1 LATKTLSR
9 SWRRYCKE
17 IVIREEI
24 RMEGIG
30 KFGPIPGN
38 KMFEALYGTEGI
50 IMATNTR
57 IVHGIA
63 RGILRAAKD
72 LRAAVIFE
80 LAKSESDL
88 KGGYTG
94 LTPQDF
100 SNAVH
105 SIAEEVGFAEWAL
118 HADHTTVKKGTEDEI
133 KDVKSL
139 IEAQIAAGY
148 TSFAIDASFLFDLSE
163 KTVLGQL
170 QQNINVTT
178 ELATFIKEKMGGK
191 EYGLE
196 VEVGEIGKKDKDGL
210 VLTTVAEATTF
221 ITELQKRGVF
231 PNVLAIAN
239 GSTHGNIYDAQGNLI
254 EQVSINIDRTVEIA
268 NAIDPFKVK
277 VAQHGI
283 TGTPLKFIST
293 KFPRG
298 RIIKGNVGTFWQN
311 IAWEVL
317 EIYEPELYDEIW
329 NWTLETY
336 RDEAAKKG
344 ITKND
349 EIFGKYSKFAIKGFK
364 DRIYNV
370 SEETERALEAKAY
383 AEALMFFK
391 AFGAVGTADTVK
403 EYLVGT

>member
-1 LATKTLSR
+1 
-9 SWRRYCKE
+9 
-17 IVIREEI
+17 
-24 RMEGIG
+24 MEGNG

-38 KMFEALYGTEGI
+38 KMFEALYSGGGI
-50 IMATNTR
+50 IMAANTR

-63 RGILRAAKD
+63 RGIFRAAKT

-100 SNAVH
+100 SNAVR
-105 SIAEEVGFAEWAL
+105 SIAKDVGFGEWAL
-118 HADHTTVKKGTEDEI
+118 HADHTTVKKGTEEEI
-133 KDVKSL
+133 KEVKRL

-148 TSFAIDASFLFDLSE
+148 TSFAIDASFLFDLNE

-170 QQNINVTT
+170 QRNIEVTT
-178 ELATFIKEKMGGK
+178 ELATFIKDKMGGR

-196 VEVGEIGKKDKDGL
+196 VEVGEIGKKDKSGL

-221 ITELQKRGVF
+221 IKALQKREIF

-239 GSTHGNIYDAQGNLI
+239 GSTHGNIYDEHGNLI
-254 EQVSINIDRTVEIA
+254 EQVSINIERTVEIA
-268 NAIDPFKVK
+268 KAIDPFKVR

-293 KFPRG
+293 KFPKG
-298 RIIKGNVGTFWQN
+298 LILKGNVGTFWQN
-311 IAWEVL
+311 IAWEL
-317 EIYEPELYDEIW
+317 FEIFEPELYEDIW
-329 NWTLETY
+329 NWTLNEY
-336 RDEAAKKG
+336 RDEATKKG

-349 EIFGKYSKFAIKGFK
+349 ELFGTYSKFAIKEFK
-364 DRIYNV
+364 DRIYSV
-370 SEETERALEAKAY
+370 SDETEHALEAKAY
-383 AEALMFFK
+383 AEAMMFFK
-391 AFGAVGTADTVK
+391 AFGALGTADKVRDYILK
-403 EYLVGT
+403 QDS